1 METLLKDI
9 RYGIRGLVKRPGFTV
24 IALITLALGIG
35 ANTAIFSV
43 VNAVLLRPLQFK
55 NPEQLV
61 IVWEDAAFAG
71 FPQNTPAP
79 ANYVDWKNQN
89 QTFSDMAASA
99 ETSFNLT
106 GDGEPER
113 VSAYSVTANFFPLF
127 GVQPLLGRGFLQEED
142 RPGAHKVVLIS
153 DSLWQSRY
161 GGDRNV
167 LNRDILLNGEKYS
180 VVGVIPASF
189 QFLEKDVRLWVPLA
203 LDQEEMANRGGH
215 YLKVVARLKPGVS
228 VAQAQADMNSLMSR
242 IARDYPGDTFD
253 GKLGAIVMPVRDQFV
268 GQTRSSLI
276 VLLVAVAFV
285 LLIACANVAGLLLA
299 RAVGRRREL
308 ALRVALG
315 ASRVRVVRQLLTESL
330 LLATVAGVLGS
341 LLAYWSFTFLQG
353 LVPPEMAL
361 LTSLNLDTR
370 ILAFT
375 LLISIVTGIIF
386 GLVPALQSANIDLN
400 DALKQSST
408 RTTSTGRLRSALI
421 VAEVALSLVLLV
433 GAGLLIQTLF
443 QLFRQY
449 AVLEPEK
456 ILTMRTVLPHESWAQ
471 GKGSSKYGTPQ
482 QRNNFYQ
489 QVLDRVEKLPG
500 VVAAGY
506 STSVPL
512 MWKGGSSGFYPEG
525 LKDPIPGM
533 SYDANHRQ
541 VSADYLK
548 AMNIP
553 VRQGRYFSQADNEH
567 SMPVAIINETMA
579 RQYWPGENALGRR
592 FKIGDPND
600 PERPWTTIVG
610 IVADV
615 RQMGLEE
622 PVRAEMYLPYRQITH
637 NPWFIP
643 RDLAIR
649 TTGDTTNLVSA
660 ARQAIREVDPDQ
672 PVSNV
677 ATMAE
682 VLGEQAAQ
690 RRMGMIMLVAFSA
703 LALLLASLGIYGVL
717 AYFVT
722 QHTNEI
728 GVRLALGATPRN
740 ILFLVLKKGMSL
752 TLLGVV
758 IGIVASFALT
768 RLMSSLLFGVKASDP
783 LTFVAVPLLLGAVA
797 LVACAIP
804 ARRATKVDPMIALR
818 YE

>member
-9 RYGIRGLVKRPGFTV
+9 RYGVRGLVKRPGFTA

-43 VNAVLLRPLQFK
+43 INAVLLRPLQFK
-55 NPEQLV
+55 DPEQLV
-61 IVWEDAAFAG
+61 IVWEDASFAG
-71 FPQNTPAP
+71 FPRNTPAP
-79 ANYVDWKNQN
+79 GIYFDWKNQN
-89 QTFSDMAASA
+89 QSFSDMAASA
-99 ETSFNLT
+99 ELSFNIT
-106 GDGEPER
+106 GDGDPER
-113 VSAYSVTANFFPLF
+113 VMAFAVTENFFPVF
-127 GVQPLLGRGFLQEED
+127 GVQPLLGRNFLPEED
-142 RPGAHKVVLIS
+142 RPGANKVVMLS
-153 DSLWQSRY
+153 HSLWQSRY
-161 GGDRNV
+161 GGDPQIV
-167 LNRDILLNGEKYS
+167 NREILLNGAKHT
-180 VVGVIPASF
+180 VVGVMPASF
-189 QFLEKDVRLWVPLA
+189 QFLEREVRLWVPIA
-203 LDQEEMANRGGH
+203 FEPEDMVNRGGH
-215 YLKVVARLKPGVS
+215 YLKVVARLKPGVALS
-228 VAQAQADMNSLMSR
+228 QAQADLDAIM
-242 IARDYPGDTFD
+242 ARLAKDYPGETME
-253 GKLGAIVMPVRDQFV
+253 GKLGAIVMPMREQLV
-268 GQTRSSLI
+268 GETRSSLI
-276 VLLVAVAFV
+276 VLLIAVACV
-285 LLIACANVAGLLLA
+285 LLIACANIAGLLLA
-299 RAVGRRREL
+299 RAVARRREI

-341 LLAYWSFTFLQG
+341 VLAFWSFTFLQG

-361 LTSLNLDTR
+361 LTSLKLDIR

-375 LLISIVTGIIF
+375 LIISLVTGVVF

-408 RTTSTGRLRSALI
+408 RTTSTSRLRNGLI
-421 VAEVALSLVLLV
+421 VSEVALSIMLLV

-449 AVLEPEK
+449 SVLEPEK
-456 ILTMRTVLPHESWAQ
+456 VLTLRTVLPSE
-471 GKGSSKYGTPQ
+471 KYKEPQ

-489 QVLDRVEKLPG
+489 QVLDRVESMPG

-512 MWKGGSSGFYPEG
+512 LWKGGTSGFYPEG
-525 LKDPIPGM
+525 LKDPIPGLA
-533 SYDANHRQ
+533 YDANHRQ

-553 VRQGRYFSQADNEH
+553 LRQGRYFTKGDNEH
-567 SMPVAIINETMA
+567 SMPVAIMNETMA
-579 RQYWPGENALGRR
+579 RQYWPGQNALGRR
-592 FKIGDPND
+592 FRIGAPDD
-600 PERPWTTIVG
+600 TGRPWTTIVG

-615 RQMGLEE
+615 RQMGIDA
-622 PVRAEMYLPYRQITH
+622 PVKAEMYLPHRQITH
-637 NPWFIP
+637 NPWFRP

-660 ARQAIREVDPDQ
+660 VRQAIREVDPDQ

-682 VLGEQAAQ
+682 VLGEEAAQ
-690 RRMGMIMLVAFSA
+690 RRMGMIMLVAFAA

-717 AYFVT
+717 AYFVS

-740 ILFLVLKKGMSL
+740 ILFLVLKKGMGL
-752 TLLGVV
+752 TLIGVA
-758 IGIVASFALT
+758 IGIAASFALT
-768 RLMSSLLFGVKASDP
+768 RWMSSMLFGVKAADP
-783 LTFVAVPLLLGAVA
+783 LTFVAVPLLLGFVA
-797 LVACAIP
+797 LLACAIP
-804 ARRATKVDPMIALR
+804 ARRATKVDPMVALR